1 MNKKVLLGMSGGVDS
16 SVAATLLQKQGYE
29 VIGSTMRLWEDE
41 KIEKENNEKD
51 NENSKINKAERFMAS
66 SVETSIS
73 DAKKVCEKLGIE
85 HHVFDLREE
94 FRNRVVNNFIC
105 TYMCAKTPNPCVE
118 CNKFM
123 KFNAFYKIA
132 KELGCEYIAT
142 GHYAKCF
149 YSEEFKAYVL
159 AKADAEEKDQ
169 SYFLHGIDKEILPH
183 VIFPLSS
190 FNNKEEIRKIAEENG
205 LEVAKKKDSQEVCF
219 IPDNDYIGFLKRE
232 QNNYNKLREDD
243 NRNDKTNNEER
254 DKINLM
260 NKTGDIVLSSGE
272 VLGKHTSLVNYTVG
286 QRKGIGVSYKE
297 PLYVLKLDKEKNE
310 VIVGTEKELYT
321 DVLYANELNFLL
333 NIENGI
339 NNLEIEAK
347 IRYRAKPAK
356 AILNVE
362 NGIAKVKFYEEQRAI
377 TPGQSVVFYLNNIV
391 LGGGKII

>member
-16 SVAATLLQKQGYE
+16 SVSAILLQKQGYE
-29 VIGSTMRLWEDE
+29 VIGATMRLWEDE
-41 KIEKENNEKD
+41 KVEKENNEE
-51 NENSKINKAERFMAS
+51 NSENSKINKSEKTMDN
-66 SVETSIS
+66 SVDSSIS

-94 FRNRVVNNFIC
+94 FKKRVVNNFIC

-123 KFNAFYKIA
+123 KFDAFYKIA

-149 YSEEFKAYVL
+149 YLEEYESYVL
-159 AKADAEEKDQ
+159 TKADAEEKDQ
-169 SYFLHGIDKEILPH
+169 SYFLYGIDKEILPH
-183 VIFPLSS
+183 VIFPLSD

-219 IPDNDYIGFLKRE
+219 IPDNDYIGFLRRE
-232 QNNYNKLREDD
+232 HAKDNENIMNDIKLKE
-243 NRNDKTNNEER
+243 NIVSKNGN
-254 DKINLM
+254 
-260 NKTGDIVLSSGE
+260 IVLSSGE
-272 VLGKHTSLVNYTVG
+272 VVGKHTGLVNYTVG
-286 QRKGIGVSYKE
+286 QRKGLGVSYKE

-310 VIVGTEKELYT
+310 VVVGTEKELYT
-321 DVLYANELNFLL
+321 DTLYANELNFLL
-333 NIENGI
+333 NIKDGI